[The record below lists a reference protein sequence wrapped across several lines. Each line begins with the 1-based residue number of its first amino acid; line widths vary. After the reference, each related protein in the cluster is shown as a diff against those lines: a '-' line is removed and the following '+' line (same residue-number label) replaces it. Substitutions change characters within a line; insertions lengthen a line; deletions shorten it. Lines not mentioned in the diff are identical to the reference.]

1 MREYKA
7 QELGHSI
14 LLDAGSGE
22 KVYPYIRSESGDKT
36 MLLVGPQH
44 GRSYVV
50 AKNDDGRYI
59 VSKGN
64 GLSYSRSIFLDTM
77 ESAFDIWGC
86 LRESDARRDFLQ
98 GQDIASLGIKTNK
111 MQYVLSIDNM
121 DIPLLNGTTIHPILL
136 QYSVECPYRIS
147 DASVMGKDLIL
158 NEASKWIS
166 PHREFSNKGQ
176 YHETAAEIL
185 ISNLRIMHENN
196 VLHNA
201 ISTQNYTWAL
211 ELLDFE
217 LSSSPKHPYDREDYQ
232 RHVPTLMPREIMY
245 TYQIIVEIA
254 YCLGEAIDFYRIDQI
269 FLENGFNLNKY
280 NIKTTSRL

>member
-7 QELGHSI
+7 QELGNSI
-14 LLDAGSGE
+14 HLDAGSGF
-22 KVYPYIRSESGDKT
+22 
-36 MLLVGPQH
+36 
-44 GRSYVV
+44 
-50 AKNDDGRYI
+50 
-59 VSKGN
+59 
-64 GLSYSRSIFLDTM
+64 SYSSSLSLNTM
-77 ESAFDIWGC
+77 ETAFDIWGC
-86 LRESDARRDFLQ
+86 LREPDARRDFLL

-121 DIPLLNGTTIHPILL
+121 EIPLLNGTTIHPILL

-158 NEASKWIS
+158 NEASKWTS
-166 PHREFSNKGQ
+166 PHREYSDKVQ

-217 LSSSPKHPYDREDYQ
+217 LSSSPKHPYEREDYQ

-254 YCLGEAIDFYRIDQI
+254 DCLGEDIDFQRIDLI
-269 FLENGFNLNKY
+269 FLENEFDLNKY

>member
-7 QELGHSI
+7 HELGYSI

-22 KVYPYIRSESGDKT
+22 KVYPYIRSESGDTT

-86 LRESDARRDFLQ
+86 LREPDARRDFLL

-121 DIPLLNGTTIHPILL
+121 EIPLLNGTTIHPILL

-147 DASVMGKDLIL
+147 DAAVMGKDLIL

-166 PHREFSNKGQ
+166 PHREFSDKGQ

-185 ISNLRIMHENN
+185 
-196 VLHNA
+196 
-201 ISTQNYTWAL
+201 
-211 ELLDFE
+211 
-217 LSSSPKHPYDREDYQ
+217 PKHPYEREDYQ

-254 YCLGEAIDFYRIDQI
+254 DCLGEDIDFQRIDLI
-269 FLENGFNLNKY
+269 FLEYGFDLNKY